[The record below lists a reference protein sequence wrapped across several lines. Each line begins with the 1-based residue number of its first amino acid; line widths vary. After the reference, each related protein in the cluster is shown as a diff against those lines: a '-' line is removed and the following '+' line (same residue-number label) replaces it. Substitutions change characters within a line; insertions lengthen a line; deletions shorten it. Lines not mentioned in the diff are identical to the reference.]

1 MCLNCRQDTRDS
13 LEQVVVM
20 EEMRIHMNFE
30 KLEPTEMLINWL
42 WGVREELRRIS
53 VFLPSQ
59 QFLLVFSEM
68 GKTRQKT
75 WFTKI

>member
-20 EEMRIHMNFE
+20 EEMRSHMNFE
-30 KLEPTEMLINWL
+30 KLELTEMLMNWL
-42 WGVREELRRIS
+42 WGVRIS
-53 VFLPSQ
+53 VFVPSQ
-59 QFLLVFSEM
+59 QFSLVFSEM

-75 WFTKI
+75 WFAKI